1 MKYPIGIQDF
11 RELREGGYV
20 YVDKTAQIHRILT
33 GGKYFF
39 LSRPRRFGKSLL
51 LSTIKEL
58 YAGSRE
64 LFEGLWIEDQWDWGH
79 TNPVIWIKFSAIDYQ
94 QKGLYGALTEEM
106 ERIGAAL
113 GISLKTETLKDRF
126 KELIDQ
132 AKQKYGR
139 KAALL
144 IDEYDKPIIDYLDDV
159 EKAESNR
166 AVLKN
171 FYSILKDSDPYLE
184 LVFITGVSAFSKVS
198 IFSDLNNLYNI
209 SLTDLAEE
217 LLGITQE
224 ELESYF
230 EEPLRQAAEKN
241 KLSFEELLK
250 KVRRWYNGYSW
261 TGESKL
267 YNPFSLL
274 SFLSGK
280 RFQNFWF
287 ETGTPTFLV
296 KEMKQTAYYSISDT
310 QATSHELNNFDL
322 ERLNPISVLFQTGY
336 LTITHYEPEDLLYT
350 LDYPNLEVKHSL
362 EQVLLNEYLDHPTPS
377 GLPRVIT
384 IRNALRQK
392 DIDTV
397 VEVINAAFAEIPP
410 EHWTGQKEHFYH
422 AVTHL
427 LFSLLGTYIQS
438 QVNTSR
444 GRCDAVVQTEGLI
457 YAFEFKLD
465 KSADEALQQI
475 REKGYLEP
483 YADSPKEKIAVG
495 VNFSS
500 EERKI
505 TDWKVEALVP
515 RSS

>member
-198 IFSDLNNLYNI
+198 IFSGLNNLYNI

-274 SFLSGK
+274 SFLSG
-280 RFQNFWF
+280 
-287 ETGTPTFLV
+287 
-296 KEMKQTAYYSISDT
+296 
-310 QATSHELNNFDL
+310 
-322 ERLNPISVLFQTGY
+322 
-336 LTITHYEPEDLLYT
+336 
-350 LDYPNLEVKHSL
+350 
-362 EQVLLNEYLDHPTPS
+362 
-377 GLPRVIT
+377 
-384 IRNALRQK
+384 
-392 DIDTV
+392 
-397 VEVINAAFAEIPP
+397 
-410 EHWTGQKEHFYH
+410 
-422 AVTHL
+422 
-427 LFSLLGTYIQS
+427 
-438 QVNTSR
+438 
-444 GRCDAVVQTEGLI
+444 
-457 YAFEFKLD
+457 
-465 KSADEALQQI
+465 
-475 REKGYLEP
+475 
-483 YADSPKEKIAVG
+483 
-495 VNFSS
+495 
-500 EERKI
+500 
-505 TDWKVEALVP
+505 
-515 RSS
+515 